1 MNPALLEP
9 GIFLHPRPKKN
20 VLSSQ
25 PNKRRKV
32 EHKIEEISFDNDAR
46 ADYLTG
52 FHKRKVQRTKRAQEE
67 AAKKE
72 REEREEMRKQ
82 VSLLGFLWD
91 SSWWFG
97 DIYGRELEYTESS
110 VERTILGYGNYSWS
124 CYCRFVLGKKSL
136 GLEIDYSTFT
146 PQSNTSHSLPTQLLT
161 PLLLD

>member
-72 REEREEMRKQ
+72 REERVEMRKQ
-82 VSLLGFLWD
+82 VSLLGFLWEC
-91 SSWWFG
+91 SWWFG
-97 DIYGRELEYTESS
+97 YFYGRELEYTE
-110 VERTILGYGNYSWS
+110 
-124 CYCRFVLGKKSL
+124 GKEQHWVTGFTAGPAIAISL
-136 GLEIDYSTFT
+136 WA
-146 PQSNTSHSLPTQLLT
+146 TSL
-161 PLLLD
+161 